1 MIIKYKVEK
10 SFKDKYTKKDII
22 SNDVIEVTVER
33 MKELNSKNIGRV
45 VDIIEVEKDIDTDKN
60 DITSKIEAEPDADV
74 DKVKDKTDTKV
85 DKVEDIDKTDSNKL
99 YNTEELSDMT
109 VNDLK
114 ELAEKLNVELTKAK
128 KDEIIEEILANN
140 K

>member
-10 SFKDKYTKKDII
+10 SFKDKYSKKDII
-22 SNDVIEVTVER
+22 ANDVIEVTVER

-45 VDIIEVEKDIDTDKN
+45 VDIIEVEKDINTDEK
-60 DITSKIEAEPDADV
+60 DITDIENN
-74 DKVKDKTDTKV
+74 
-85 DKVEDIDKTDSNKL
+85 KVEDEFDTKKDNVVDDSISETGSNKL
-99 YNTEELSDMT
+99 YTAEELSDMT

-114 ELAEKLNVELTKAK
+114 ELAEKLNIELTKAK